1 MATSLP
7 GRRIKGVTDQPDFDL
22 GTWPEPDVGALSEDS
37 RRDYLVRKTAVEM
50 CVAGASGETIKR
62 ASGIGL
68 KQAVRLIRERC
79 CVTHPDGRIYGFRGL
94 VKRLRI
100 NPVQRNKPVRLDQ
113 FGRGGAGAMNSLLD
127 LAPGL
132 RAKLDAKILR
142 TYQGDGLSEVKR
154 PRTAVWRWFLD
165 ELRGRGYE
173 TRQEWP
179 FNSGSLG
186 YGALRRYVD
195 QVLTSHPRAAAREA
209 GGQNLQRKLLAADG
223 VDRPVERPFQ
233 RVEMDAHKLDGRF
246 CVLMPD
252 NVGGWVPR
260 IIHRLWVI
268 VILEV
273 MSRAVLGYYLSMA
286 REVSKLDVLRAIKRA
301 LSPWIPRAA
310 AYADQPLVEGAGL
323 PPVLGDAFVGLCWEE
338 TSVDGALAQTCQTVK
353 TQLADVVGS
362 RLVEPANSF
371 AARRSLDDR
380 PFIETF
386 FRTLGDRGLQRLSNT
401 TGPRPQGKRVA
412 SPDDVAVAS
421 QFQYEYLE
429 ELLQSLICNA
439 NATPH
444 SALGYRTPLQM
455 LAYYQERGMLPVR
468 RADPGLVQGLL
479 SYRKLCTVRGGAAQ
493 GRAPYLNFAGAR
505 YGGPAIKDRDD
516 LVGKQVW
523 VTNHL
528 EDDARVVRCTTVNGE
543 AVGTIRAAPP
553 WHRLPHSLAVRRA
566 IQSLESQKRIAT
578 LGNDAIQT
586 FMTFVE
592 KQPGRKLPVH
602 PAYLEVRRIL
612 AEQAKTF
619 EGEGAAKRALLTLA
633 EHHRHDAD
641 SAVPMPAAVAESA
654 SPAPTAGE
662 PPATVSPGPATRRQL
677 PARRLAA
684 D

>member
-1 MATSLP
+1 MTTSLP

-22 GTWPEPDVGALSEDS
+22 CSWPEPDVGALSDDG
-37 RRDYLVRKTAVEM
+37 RRDYLARKMAIEL
-50 CVAGASGETIKR
+50 CVAGASDEAIKL

-79 CVTHPDGRIYGFRGL
+79 SACHPDGQIYGFRGL

-113 FGRGGAGAMNSLLD
+113 FGRGGAGAMTSLLN
-127 LAPGL
+127 LTPGL

-142 TYQGDGLSEVKR
+142 THQGAGLSEVKR
-154 PRTAVWRWFLD
+154 PRATIWRWFLD

-179 FNSGSLG
+179 FNSRSLG

-195 QVLTSHPRAAAREA
+195 EVLVSHPRAVAREA
-209 GGQNLQRKLLAADG
+209 GGQTLQRKLLAGDG
-223 VDRPVERPFQ
+223 VDRPVQRPFQ

-260 IIHRLWVI
+260 VIHGLWVI

-273 MSRAVLGYYLSMA
+273 MSRAVLGYYLSMG
-286 REVSKLDVLRAIKRA
+286 REVSKFDVLRAIKCA
-301 LSPWIPRAA
+301 LSPWVPVSVTF
-310 AYADQPLVEGAGL
+310 ADQPVVDGAGL
-323 PPVLGDAFVGLCWEE
+323 PPVLGDEFIGIGWDE

-362 RLVEPANSF
+362 RLVEPTGSF

-386 FRTLGDRGLQRLSNT
+386 FRTLGDRGLQRLSNS
-401 TGPRPQGKRVA
+401 TGPRPQGRRVVA
-412 SPDDVAVAS
+412 PDDIAVSS
-421 QFQYEYLE
+421 QFQYEYLV
-429 ELLQSLICNA
+429 ELLQSLICNS
-439 NATPH
+439 NATPR

-455 LAYYQERGMLPVR
+455 LSYFQQHRMLPAR
-468 RADPGLVQGLL
+468 RADPSLVQGLL

-493 GRAPYLNFAGAR
+493 GRHPYVNFAGSR
-505 YGGPAIKDRDD
+505 YGGPAIKDRGD

-523 VTNHL
+523 MTNHL
-528 EDDARVVRCTTVNGE
+528 EDDARVARCTTVAGG
-543 AVGTIRAAPP
+543 AVGVLRASPP

-578 LGNDAIQT
+578 LGNDAIQS

-592 KQPGRKLPVH
+592 TQPGRKLPVH

-612 AEQAKTF
+612 VAQSKTF
-619 EGEGAAKRALLTLA
+619 EGDPAAQRALLTLA
-633 EHHRHDAD
+633 DQD
-641 SAVPMPAAVAESA
+641 SSESCSQTPMSAELNVWNKPPVKQPALESLR
-654 SPAPTAGE
+654 G
-662 PPATVSPGPATRRQL
+662 L
-677 PARRLAA
+677 PAKRLAA